1 MVERCFATEGE
12 YNVVDGEK
20 AATVGAFGSSLAA
33 DKVWLLSLCG
43 EDMCSS
49 QGVSVYELA
58 F

>member
-12 YNVVDGEK
+12 CNGVEGEK

-33 DKVWLLSLCG
+33 GKVWLLSLCG

-49 QGVSVYELA
+49 QGVSVSMLT